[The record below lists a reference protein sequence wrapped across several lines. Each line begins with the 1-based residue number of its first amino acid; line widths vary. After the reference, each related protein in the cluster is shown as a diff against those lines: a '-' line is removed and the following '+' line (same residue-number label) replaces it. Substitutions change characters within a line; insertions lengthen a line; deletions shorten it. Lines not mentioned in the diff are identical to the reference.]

1 MVVVVMVVAPVWLA
15 VIVFVVAMC
24 RVAASDDAARGSGGS
39 GQAGKKLERRF
50 VGETDRRS
58 GQRGGPPPSSK
69 RGQRGA
75 KAFLSRCLRVP
86 AAQAR

>member
-1 MVVVVMVVAPVWLA
+1 MFVVVMVVAPVWLA
-15 VIVFVVAMC
+15 IIVFVVAMC

-39 GQAGKKLERRF
+39 GRAEKLERRF
-50 VGETDRRS
+50 VGETERRS
-58 GQRGGPPPSSK
+58 GQRGGPPPPSK

-86 AAQAR
+86 AAQTP